1 MELKH
6 NVLGKKACFSQF
18 LFSLILWETNH
29 FIAMVTI
36 NTEYLWDGYVK
47 HWEGDTQKFSHIVLS
62 QILNF
67 LYVCILRIIW
77 NSKKAYFLKCT
88 LDSVY

>member
-1 MELKH
+1 MEPKH
-6 NVLGKKACFSQF
+6 KVLGKKASFSQF

-36 NTEYLWDGYVK
+36 NTDYLWDSYVK
-47 HWEGDTQKFSHIVLS
+47 HWEGGTQKFSHIVLS

-67 LYVCILRIIW
+67 LYACVLCIIW
-77 NSKKAYFLKCT
+77 NSKKSIFP
-88 LDSVY
+88 